1 MNMNGIGHISTNAS
15 APLSGVRPD
24 GSRPLDPKLW
34 EAAQQFEEIFLAQLV
49 REMRSSAGG
58 DGLLKK
64 SAGHD
69 TFNEMFGEALAKEMA
84 QSNTLG
90 LCKMIYRDMG
100 GDFGKPKPAAAP
112 PEPDPVSGDA
122 DTGRRMETHHGS

>member
-1 MNMNGIGHISTNAS
+1 MNMHGIGQIGTNAA
-15 APLSGVRPD
+15 APLSGVQPD

-49 REMRSSAGG
+49 RQMRSSSGEGG
-58 DGLLKK
+58 PLKK

-69 TFNEMFGEALAKEMA
+69 TFNEMFGDALAKEMA

-100 GDFGKPKPAAAP
+100 GDFGKPKPAAAT
-112 PEPDPVSGDA
+112 PEPEPVSGDA
-122 DTGRRMETHHGS
+122 DTRGRMETHHGS